1 MPLDLAHARH
11 IGRQVRRVEDAALL
25 TGRARFVDDI
35 HLPGML
41 HAHFVRSPV
50 AHAKLLSVDVDAA
63 RAMPGV
69 RAVYLYQDLVKHHTS
84 ARIPL
89 AFASKGLRFDVE
101 PRVLAHEEL
110 TYVGE
115 PVAMIVAESR
125 ALAEDAAAQV
135 VIDYDSLPVVTR
147 ARAGVQAGA
156 PRARGDVPDNLVAE
170 TGLQFGDIA
179 AAFAQPAHVVKAS
192 FDVHKGGGHSI
203 EARCLLASY
212 DEVQELL
219 TVWDA
224 NQMPHRAR
232 ATIIQSLGLAEP
244 QVRVLT
250 PDVGG
255 GFGPKGGFY
264 QENLAVPTAAMLLHA
279 PVKWI
284 EDRYEN
290 FLSCYIEQEQEWDME
305 AAFDADGKL
314 LGIRGVL
321 YHDHGAH
328 TPYGIAIPYNSA
340 TNLIGPYLLPAY
352 DLRILISLTN
362 KVPCTATRGAGRS
375 QGTFVMERLL
385 DRAAQQ
391 LGLARDEIRR
401 RNFIRPQQMP
411 YEWPVRM
418 RDGSSMVYDSGDY
431 PECQRRALT
440 IAREGFEQRRAA
452 ARARGRVLGLGIG
465 NYVEGT
471 GRGPYESGSVSI
483 GESGQITV
491 TTGATAQG
499 QGTKTMLAQIVAEAF
514 DTELDKVRV
523 IVGDTTASP
532 LGLGAY
538 ASRQAVTAG
547 NAVFEAAQTVVQKA
561 KLAAASM
568 LEASIEDLELKDGEV
583 RVRGSDMKLPLAHV
597 AKALTGVPGF
607 AMPGNMRPGLSASID
622 FMAPTLT
629 HSNGCHVAEVEV
641 DPETGLVVL
650 TNYVVVHDCGRI
662 INPQGVDG
670 QVLGGVVHGI
680 GATLFEWMRYDEQGQ
695 PLAVTYADYLLPVA
709 DVVPRIRIEH
719 MESPSPLNPLGV
731 KGAGEAGTIGAPGA
745 IIAAVEDAL
754 SDLDIF
760 IRDLPLTP
768 YRLLELIDAARER
781 KTQ

>member
-1 MPLDLAHARH
+1 MAIDLSRTRL
-11 IGRQVRRVEDAALL
+11 IGKKVRRVEDEALL
-25 TGRARFVDDI
+25 TGRGQFVDDI

-50 AHAKLLSVDVDAA
+50 AHAKINSVDVEGALG
-63 RAMPGV
+63 MPGV
-69 RAVYLYQDLVKHHTS
+69 RAVYLYDDLAKHHTTP
-84 ARIPL
+84 RIPL
-89 AFASKGLRFDVE
+89 AFASKGLAYDVE
-101 PRVLAHEEL
+101 PTVLAHGEL

-125 ALAEDAAAQV
+125 ALAEDAAGYV
-135 VIDYDSLPVVTR
+135 YVDYDPLPVVTS
-147 ARAGVQAGA
+147 ARAGIQ
-156 PRARGDVPDNLVAE
+156 PDSPTARSDVPHNQVAE
-170 TGLQFGDIA
+170 TGVKYGDID
-179 AAFAQPAHVVKAS
+179 AAFANAAHVVRET

-203 EARCLLASY
+203 EGRALLATF
-212 DEVQELL
+212 DRVQDLL

-232 ATIIQSLGLAEP
+232 AVLVSALGLSER

-264 QENLAVPTAAMLLHA
+264 QENLAVPTAARLLGA

-290 FLSCYIEQEQEWDME
+290 FLSCYLEQEQVWDME
-305 AAFDADGKL
+305 AAFDPQGRL
-314 LGIRGVL
+314 LGVRGTL

-340 TNLIGPYLLPAY
+340 TNFIGPYVLPAY
-352 DLRILISLTN
+352 DLRVLLSLTN

-385 DRAAQQ
+385 DRAASQ
-391 LGLARDEIRR
+391 LGIARDEIRR
-401 RNFIRPQQMP
+401 RNFVQPSQMP
-411 YEWPVRM
+411 YEVPVKM
-418 RDGSSMVYDSGDY
+418 RDGSTMLYDSGDY
-431 PECQRRALT
+431 PECQRRALEV
-440 IAREGFEQRRAA
+440 ASEGFEERRAA
-452 ARARGRVLGLGIG
+452 ARARGKLLGLGIG

-471 GRGPYESGSVSI
+471 GRGPYESGSVTV
-483 GESGQITV
+483 GESGRIVV

-499 QGTKTMLAQIVAEAF
+499 QGTKTMLAQIVAEVF
-514 DTELDKVRV
+514 NTDIEKVHV
-523 IVGDTTASP
+523 IVGDTQANP

-547 NAVFEAAQTVVQKA
+547 NAVLESARQVVNKA

-568 LEASIEDLELKDGEV
+568 LEVAPEDIDLQDGELGV
-583 RVRGSDMKLPLAHV
+583 KGSDLKMPLARI
-597 AKALTGVPGF
+597 AKALAGVPGF
-607 AMPGNMRPGLSASID
+607 AMPGNMKPGLSINTDYLAQ
-622 FMAPTLT
+622 TLT
-629 HSNGCHVAEVEV
+629 HSNGSHVAEVEV
-641 DPETGLVVL
+641 DPDTGLVEVKRY
-650 TNYVVVHDCGRI
+650 TVVHDCGRI

-680 GATLFEWMRYDEQGQ
+680 GATLYEWMRYDSQGQ

-719 MESPSPLNPLGV
+719 MESPSPLNPLGA

-754 SDLDIF
+754 AGYDIF

-768 YRLLELIDAARER
+768 YRLVELIAQAGSA
-781 KTQ
+781 KA

>member
-1 MPLDLAHARH
+1 MSFDWAQTRH
-11 IGRQVRRVEDAALL
+11 IGRHVRRVEDAALL
-25 TGRARFVDDI
+25 TGRARFVDDF
-35 HLPGML
+35 HFPGML

-50 AHAKLLSVDVDAA
+50 AHAKLIAVDVSAA
-63 RAMPGV
+63 LAMDGV
-69 RAVYLYQDLVKHHTS
+69 RAVYLYGDLVKHHT
-84 ARIPL
+84 APRIPL

-101 PRVLAHEEL
+101 PPVLASEEL

-135 VIDYDSLPVVTR
+135 VIDYESLPVVTK
-147 ARAGVQAGA
+147 ARAGVQPGSA
-156 PRARGDVPDNLVAE
+156 RARGDAPDNLVAQIAV
-170 TGLQFGDIA
+170 QFGDVDT
-179 AAFAQPAHVVKAS
+179 AFARAAHVVKET

-203 EARCLLASY
+203 EARCLLANY
-212 DEVQELL
+212 DEAQDLL

-232 ATIIQSLGLAEP
+232 AIIIQALGLSEP

-264 QENLAVPTAAMLLHA
+264 HENLAVPTASMLLRA

-305 AAFDADGKL
+305 AAFDREGRL
-314 LGIRGVL
+314 LGIRGTL

-340 TNLIGPYLLPAY
+340 TNLIGPYALPAY
-352 DLRILISLTN
+352 HLDIQLSLTN

-375 QGTFVMERLL
+375 QGTFVMERLM
-385 DRAAQQ
+385 DRAARQ
-391 LGLARDEIRR
+391 LGLEVDEIRR
-401 RNFIRPQQMP
+401 RNFIQPQQMP
-411 YEWPVRM
+411 YEVPLRM
-418 RDGSSMVYDSGDY
+418 RDGSTMVYDSGDY
-431 PECQRRALT
+431 PECQRRALAL
-440 IAREGFEQRRAA
+440 AREGFEERRLAA
-452 ARARGRVLGLGIG
+452 QARGRLLGLGVG

-471 GRGPYESGSVSI
+471 GRGPYESGSVTV
-483 GESGQITV
+483 GESGLITV

-514 DTELDKVRV
+514 GTDLDRVRV
-523 IVGDTTASP
+523 IVGDTAASP

-538 ASRQAVTAG
+538 ASRQTVTAG
-547 NAVFEAAQTVVQKA
+547 NAVAQAAQEVVQKA
-561 KLAAASM
+561 KMAAASL
-568 LEASIEDLELKDGEV
+568 LEAAEADLEMKDGEV
-583 RVRGSDMKLPLAHV
+583 RVRGSDLRLTLGHI
-597 AKALTGVPGF
+597 AKALAGVPGF
-607 AMPGNMRPGLSASID
+607 AMPGNMKPGLSASID

-641 DPETGLVVL
+641 DPETGLVRL

-670 QVLGGVVHGI
+670 QVLGGVAHGI
-680 GATLFEWMRYDEQGQ
+680 GATLYEWMRYDEAGQ
-695 PLAVTYADYLLPVA
+695 PLAATYADYLLPVA

-719 MESPSPLNPLGV
+719 MESPTPMNPLGV

-754 SDLDIF
+754 CDFDIF

-768 YRLLELIDAARER
+768 YRLVALIDEARTR
-781 KTQ
+781 RPR